1 MESSIL
7 LPIAII
13 FSAFFSGMEIAF
25 ITADKFRIAVRSQK
39 GIFTAKI
46 LSQLTNKPSHFIGTT
61 LVGNNIALVVYGIV
75 MVQLMRPIII
85 SNLPVVLNNEMMILT
100 IQTILATLF
109 ILVTGEFIPKVLF
122 RIIPNQL
129 LNFFALPML
138 LFYYVLYPIVYIILR
153 MSKFILVNVFRL
165 KYDENEPV
173 FGIVDVTDYLEKHT
187 EQKRD
192 KEEEIDQEI
201 ILFKNALDFSSVKV
215 RECMVPRLEIIA
227 INVNES
233 LEKLKNQFNETG
245 LSKILVYKDS
255 IDDIIGYVHVFDLF
269 KVNVSINSILLS
281 ISIVPESMSAKD
293 LLTLFTEKRK
303 TIALVVDEFGGTS
316 GIVTLEDVMEE
327 IVGEIVDEHD
337 STELVDVELD
347 DDEYIFSTRLEIDHL
362 NEKYGL
368 GIPESDEYETLSGY
382 ILAHQEDIPEKEDV
396 IEMDNFSFII
406 LDVSE
411 TRIEKVKMK
420 VLDQDSKEE
429 I

>member
-1 MESSIL
+1 MESPVL
-7 LPIAII
+7 LTIAII

-25 ITADKFRIAVRSQK
+25 VTADKFRIAVRSQK
-39 GIFTAKI
+39 GIFSAKV
-46 LSQLTNKPSHFIGTT
+46 LSQLTKRPSHFIGTT
-61 LVGNNIALVVYGIV
+61 LVGNNIALVVYGII
-75 MVQLMRPIII
+75 MVHLMRPVII
-85 SNLPVVLNNEMMILT
+85 SNLPYAVNNELMILT

-122 RIIPNQL
+122 RIIPNKL

-138 LFYYVLYPIVYIILR
+138 LFYYVLYPVVYIILGL
-153 MSKFILVNVFRL
+153 SKFILVNIFRL
-165 KYDENEPV
+165 KYNENESV

-187 EQKRD
+187 EQRRD
-192 KEEEIDQEI
+192 EEKEIDQEI

-233 LEKLKNQFNETG
+233 LEKLKNKFNETG

-269 KVNVSINSILLS
+269 KVSKSINSILLS
-281 ISIVPESMSAKD
+281 ISIVPESMSAKE
-293 LLTLFTEKRK
+293 LLKLFTEKRK

-337 STELVDVELD
+337 STELVDVELN

-368 GIPESDEYETLSGY
+368 GITESEEYETLGGY
-382 ILAHQEDIPEKEDV
+382 IIAHQEDIPKKGDI
-396 IEMDNFSFII
+396 IEIDNFSFVI
-406 LDVSE
+406 LNVSD

-420 VLDQDSKEE
+420 VIDQESEEE